1 MPVSPTTFYRTSIKA
16 LIFDEHK
23 KILLAK
29 DGGNNGKWDF
39 PGGGMD
45 WGETPHVCLARE
57 IQEEMG
63 IAATWI
69 ADHPSYFYSGQSDK
83 GLWFA
88 YAIYEAR
95 LEHLNFTLSDEC
107 VEVKFFSVEEA
118 KNQNIFSNIAAFLEL
133 YRAERHEA
141 V

>member
-16 LIFDEHK
+16 LIFDENK
-23 KILLAK
+23 KILLTK
-29 DGGNNGKWDF
+29 DGGDSGKWDF

-45 WGETPHVCLARE
+45 WGETPQLCLARE

-63 IAATWI
+63 LIATWI

-88 YAIYEAR
+88 YAMYEAT
-95 LEHLNFTLSDEC
+95 LNHFEFTSSDEC
-107 VEVKFFSVEEA
+107 VAVKFFSAEEVR
-118 KNQNIFSNIAAFLEL
+118 NEDIFSNVATFLGM
-133 YRAERHEA
+133 YQPARH
-141 V
+141 